1 MLDDLIEM
9 LIEVVGSI
17 IEAVLGTI
25 KDPKKQKWAIRIFD
39 GVCITALTAVAVWL
53 FVDFYRKENV
63 IGAIGF
69 AAGILLA
76 TMLIVF
82 FVIRR
87 RRKRSKTS

>member
-1 MLDDLIEM
+1 MDNLIEIV
-9 LIEVVGSI
+9 IEIIGSI
-17 IEAVLGTI
+17 IDAVLRTI

-39 GVCITALTAVAVWL
+39 GVCITALTAVTVWL

-69 AAGILLA
+69 AVGILLA
-76 TMLIVF
+76 TILIVF